1 MTASLTPNRE
11 TVKSALW
18 WLYEGATFLAI
29 LADTSAAATPPAL
42 TGSFDDWVTPTDY
55 TLSGDYD
62 IYLTGGTVAYD
73 ATITDRAELPQLVIT
88 LDYAS
93 TVTYT
98 DVLIVCI
105 PATDPGAGAPTY
117 AFPFVGV
124 IHESTPITLLS
135 TQSKTYNVDL
145 FAEWI

>member
-11 TVKSALW
+11 AVLSALW
-18 WLYEGATFLAI
+18 WLYEGATFLVA
-29 LADTSAAATPPAL
+29 LTDTTGAGSPPAL
-42 TGSFDDWVTPTDY
+42 DGPFDDWVAYLLD
-55 TLSGDYD
+55 SAYD

-88 LDYAS
+88 LDYDS

-98 DVLIVCI
+98 DALILCI
-105 PATDPGAGAPTY
+105 PAVDPGAGAPLY
-117 AFPFVGV
+117 ALPLVGV
-124 IHESTPITLLS
+124 IHESSPVTLLS
-135 TQSKTYNVDL
+135 TETKTYNLDL

>member
-1 MTASLTPNRE
+1 MTASLTPNRQA
-11 TVKSALW
+11 VLSALW
-18 WLYEGATFLAI
+18 WLYEGATFVAV
-29 LADTSAAATPPAL
+29 LADTSAAASPPAL
-42 TGSFDDWVTPTDY
+42 SADLIDWLSPTDY
-55 TLSGDYD
+55 TLSSSYD
-62 IYLTGGTVAYD
+62 VFLTGGTVAYD

-98 DVLIVCI
+98 DVLVLCI
-105 PATDPGAGAPTY
+105 PAIDPGASAPTH

-124 IHESTPITLLS
+124 IHESSPITLLS
-135 TQSKTYNVDL
+135 TESKTYNVDL